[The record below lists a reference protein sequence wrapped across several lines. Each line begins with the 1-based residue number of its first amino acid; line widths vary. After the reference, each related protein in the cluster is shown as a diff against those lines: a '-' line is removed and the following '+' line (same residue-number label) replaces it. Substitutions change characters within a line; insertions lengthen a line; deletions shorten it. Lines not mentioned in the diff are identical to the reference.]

1 MQRYKKY
8 WVNLTADPIFL
19 TKKHE
24 ILLKTLFQIHDYEN
38 NQNDIYEEHVV
49 MGACG
54 GGRFLLGGR
63 FDIFGLGECVHA
75 VIQIGGIYGLLLHVF
90 IKV

>member
-1 MQRYKKY
+1 M
-8 WVNLTADPIFL
+8 NLTADPIFL

-24 ILLKTLFQIHDYEN
+24 ILLKTLFQIHDYAN
-38 NQNDIYEEHVV
+38 NYNNIYEEHVV
-49 MGACG
+49 MWACG

-63 FDIFGLGECVHA
+63 FDILGLGELVHA
-75 VIQIGGIYGLLLHVF
+75 VFQIGGIYGLLLYVI